1 MVAVIDFGLCIGGWL
16 VQLTQRMGGLWFC
29 TVAAFIR
36 GNHLTAGRA
45 PVVANFVS
53 LAKTII
59 FVGPPIRQELAF
71 WIRRA
76 FGLAS
81 IKSRLLDPQR
91 PCVPL
96 VFLDKAQRIGF
107 AGFDQL
113 ETA

>member
-1 MVAVIDFGLCIGGWL
+1 
-16 VQLTQRMGGLWFC
+16 MGYL
-29 TVAAFIR
+29 TVAAFIC

-45 PVVANFVS
+45 PVITNFVY
-53 LAKTII
+53 LAKPSI
-59 FVGPPIRQELAF
+59 FVGPPIRHELAF
-71 WIRRA
+71 WIRGA

-81 IKSRLLDPQR
+81 LKSRLSVPQR

-96 VFLDKAQRIGF
+96 VFLDKAQGVAF